1 MAESVLSI
9 RDLTVTFNTP
19 VGPLTAVR
27 GVDVDVRAGEIV
39 GVVGESG
46 SGKSVTFLAAM
57 GLLPKRAHVT
67 GSVVLDGQELIG
79 ASPKLLRS
87 VRGRLLSMIFQ
98 DP

>member
-67 GSVVLDGQELIG
+67 GSVVLDGEGAFTFHDFSRSTIG
-79 ASPKLLRS
+79 AQPRASR
-87 VRGRLLSMIFQ
+87 R
-98 DP
+98 